1 MEQLPCN
8 PPPAVVA
15 EAEAA
20 EYADLLPAEL
30 REASL
35 AESEA
40 TPCSPAELEGAAASA
55 ALTLP
60 EVTGARAIA
69 TDDGVLVAV
78 LTGPIYLSSRRAE
91 LKSRLES
98 DIEKA
103 TGIFAIVTFDL
114 GVYRKI
120 KPSMT
125 QAEKDALYA
134 DSFA

>member
-20 EYADLLPAEL
+20 EYANLLPAEL

-35 AESEA
+35 TESEA
-40 TPCSPAELEGAAASA
+40 TPRSPAELEEAAASA

-103 TGIFAIVTFDL
+103 TGIFATVTFDL

>member
-40 TPCSPAELEGAAASA
+40 IPRSPAELEEAAASA

-103 TGIFAIVTFDL
+103 TGIFATVTFDL

-134 DSFA
+134 DSFT

>member
-30 REASL
+30 RETPH
-35 AESEA
+35 AESKA
-40 TPCSPAELEGAAASA
+40 TPRSPAELEEAAASA

-69 TDDGVLVAV
+69 TDDRVLVAV

-103 TGIFAIVTFDL
+103 TGIFATVTFDL

>member
-20 EYADLLPAEL
+20 EYADLLSAEL
-30 REASL
+30 RETPL

-40 TPCSPAELEGAAASA
+40 TPRSPAELEEAAASA

-103 TGIFAIVTFDL
+103 TGIFATVTFDL